1 MPKIII
7 NGKEIEFEKG
17 MTVLQACE
25 LADVEIPR
33 FCYHEKLS
41 IAGNCRMCLV
51 ELEKSPK
58 PIASCAMP
66 AAEGMNI
73 KTNTHLVEKA
83 RKGVMEF
90 LLANHPLDCPVCD
103 QGGECDLQDQSM
115 YYGVDKSRFIE
126 NKRQVKEKYM
136 GPLIKTQMT
145 RCIHCTRC
153 VRFATEVAG
162 VPEIGAIGRGENMEI
177 TTYLEKAMESELSA
191 NVIDLCPVGALTS
204 KPYAFEARPWELKKT
219 ESIDVM
225 DAVGSN
231 IRIDTY
237 NWEVKR
243 ILPRLNNDI
252 NEEWISDKTRYSCDG
267 LLKQRL
273 DVPYIKKDNKLQ
285 KSNWDEAITLLA
297 DKIQSINPNEIGGH
311 IGDMVNME
319 NALSFKKLFAILKS
333 KNLEFR
339 EKKFYINSSEKIN
352 YIFNSSIKGIEESDL
367 ILLIGS
373 NPRHEATML
382 NARIR
387 KTFVKKRIPIFS
399 IGDPGELT
407 YDYTVIGNTTD
418 DLKKILDNEHEFS
431 KKLSSS
437 NKPIIIIG
445 ESALELESGK
455 YIVEEVKNFLKNNN
469 FISKEWNAFNFLA
482 QNASTVGL
490 IDLKVLSKED
500 EEKNSFFEKL
510 NKNQFKLL
518 YLLGSDNLDIK
529 KDNEFIVYQG
539 SHGDRGA
546 EIADL
551 VLPSA
556 AFTEQNGLFE
566 NLEGRVQESKKASYP
581 IGEALEDWKIFNL
594 ILKKLGKFNDLSK
607 FDSLRKEVLNLIPN
621 FTKLNELPNFEE
633 AQEVNTSSEFISESV
648 NIKNLDYFYTNSI
661 SRASKTMSEC
671 RQIKQKLKKQEHK
684 YMIEYL
690 QILGQEVYKIVFLL
704 VPILVS
710 VAMIVWLDR
719 RVWGLVQK
727 RRGPNVVGPFGLFQT
742 LADALKYIFKE
753 IIIPASA
760 NKVVFILAPIVTMT
774 LALVAWAVIP
784 MSEELVLSDINV
796 GILYLFAVSSLGVY
810 GIIMGGWASNSKYP
824 FLGAIRSAAQMV
836 SYEVSI
842 GIIIINVLLCVGSL
856 NLNDIVIAQKNL
868 WYVIPLFPM
877 FVIFFISAL
886 AETNRPPFDLPEA
899 EAELVAGYQTEYS
912 GMMYAMF
919 WLGEYANI
927 LLMCAMGSILFLGG
941 WLPIMDVYP
950 LNIIPAPIW
959 MISKILFLF
968 LLFALIKAIVPRY
981 RYDQLMRLGWKI
993 FLPFSLIY
1001 LVFTASFLFY
1011 FDKLPKVNF

>member
-1 MPKIII
+1 MPKIFI

-51 ELEKSPK
+51 EMEKSAK

-66 AAEGMNI
+66 AAEGMKI
-73 KTNTHLVEKA
+73 KTNTVSVEKA

-126 NKRQVKEKYM
+126 NKRLVKEKYM

-231 IRIDTY
+231 IRVDTY

-297 DKIQSINPNEIGGH
+297 DKIQSINSDEIGGH
-311 IGDMVNME
+311 IGDMINME
-319 NALSFKKLFAILKS
+319 NALSFKKFFAALKS

-339 EKKFYINSSEKIN
+339 EKRFYINSSEKIN
-352 YIFNSSIKGIEESDL
+352 YLFNSSIKGIEESDL
-367 ILLIGS
+367 ILLIGT

-407 YDYTVIGNTTD
+407 YDYNVIGNTTD
-418 DLKKILDNEHEFS
+418 DLKKILNNESEFS

-455 YIVEEVKNFLKNNN
+455 YILEGIKNFLKNNN

-556 AFTEQNGLFE
+556 AFTEQNGLYE
-566 NLEGRVQESKKASYP
+566 NLEGRVQECKKASYP

-594 ILKKLGKFNDLSK
+594 ILKKLGKNDDLSK

-621 FTKLNELPNFEE
+621 FTKLNELPTFKEI
-633 AQEVNTSSEFISESV
+633 QEINTSSKFISELV
-648 NIKNLDYFYTNSI
+648 TIKDLDYFYTNSI

-671 RQIKQKLKKQEHK
+671 RQIKQKLTKT
-684 YMIEYL
+684 
-690 QILGQEVYKIVFLL
+690 G
-704 VPILVS
+704 
-710 VAMIVWLDR
+710 
-719 RVWGLVQK
+719 
-727 RRGPNVVGPFGLFQT
+727 T
-742 LADALKYIFKE
+742 
-753 IIIPASA
+753 
-760 NKVVFILAPIVTMT
+760 
-774 LALVAWAVIP
+774 
-784 MSEELVLSDINV
+784 
-796 GILYLFAVSSLGVY
+796 
-810 GIIMGGWASNSKYP
+810 
-824 FLGAIRSAAQMV
+824 
-836 SYEVSI
+836 
-842 GIIIINVLLCVGSL
+842 
-856 NLNDIVIAQKNL
+856 
-868 WYVIPLFPM
+868 
-877 FVIFFISAL
+877 
-886 AETNRPPFDLPEA
+886 
-899 EAELVAGYQTEYS
+899 
-912 GMMYAMF
+912 
-919 WLGEYANI
+919 
-927 LLMCAMGSILFLGG
+927 
-941 WLPIMDVYP
+941 
-950 LNIIPAPIW
+950 
-959 MISKILFLF
+959 
-968 LLFALIKAIVPRY
+968 
-981 RYDQLMRLGWKI
+981 
-993 FLPFSLIY
+993 
-1001 LVFTASFLFY
+1001 
-1011 FDKLPKVNF
+1011 

>member
-1 MPKIII
+1 MPKITI

-51 ELEKSPK
+51 EMEKSPK

-66 AAEGMNI
+66 ATEGMNI
-73 KTNTHLVEKA
+73 KTNTASVEKA

-115 YYGVDKSRFIE
+115 YYGVDKSRFVE

-219 ESIDVM
+219 ESVDVM

-231 IRIDTY
+231 IRVDTY

-273 DVPYIKKDNKLQ
+273 DVPYIKINKKLQ
-285 KSNWDEAITLLA
+285 KSTWDKAISLLV
-297 DKIQSINPNEIGGH
+297 DKINSINPDEIGGH
-311 IGDMVNME
+311 IGDMVNLE
-319 NALSFKKLFAILKS
+319 NALSFKKLFSVLKS
-333 KNLEFR
+333 ENLEFR
-339 EKKFYINSSEKIN
+339 EKSFYINSSEKSN
-352 YIFNSSIKGIEESDL
+352 YIFNSSIKGIEESDF
-367 ILLIGS
+367 ILLIGT

-387 KTFVKKRIPIFS
+387 KVFVQKQIPIFS
-399 IGDPGELT
+399 IGDPGDLT
-407 YDYTVIGNTTD
+407 YEYTKVSNKTD
-418 DLKKILDNEHEFS
+418 EIKKILNKEGDLAKKLFSS
-431 KKLSSS
+431 KKPL
-437 NKPIIIIG
+437 IIIG
-445 ESALELESGK
+445 ESALELKSGK
-455 YIVEEVKNFLKNNN
+455 YLVEGLKNILIKNN
-469 FISKEWNAFNFLA
+469 FINKEWNAFNFLP

-490 IDLKVLSKED
+490 IDLKILSKED

-510 NKNQFKLL
+510 NNNKFKLL
-518 YLLGSDNLDIK
+518 YLLGSDNLEIK
-529 KDNEFIVYQG
+529 KNNEFVVYQG

-546 EIADL
+546 EIADI

-556 AFTEQNGLFE
+556 AFTEQSGLYE
-566 NLEGRVQESKKASYP
+566 NLEGRVQECRKASYP

-594 ILKKLGKFNDLSK
+594 ILKKLEKNDKLLN
-607 FDSLRKEVLNLIPN
+607 FDSLRKETLSLIPN
-621 FTKLNELPNFEE
+621 FTEINELPSFDDSK
-633 AQEVNTSSEFISESV
+633 VINTSPYFLSEI
-648 NIKNLDYFYTNSI
+648 IKIRELDYFFTNSI

-671 RQIKQKLKKQEHK
+671 RQIKQDSKKT
-684 YMIEYL
+684 
-690 QILGQEVYKIVFLL
+690 GT
-704 VPILVS
+704 
-710 VAMIVWLDR
+710 D
-719 RVWGLVQK
+719 
-727 RRGPNVVGPFGLFQT
+727 N
-742 LADALKYIFKE
+742 
-753 IIIPASA
+753 
-760 NKVVFILAPIVTMT
+760 
-774 LALVAWAVIP
+774 
-784 MSEELVLSDINV
+784 
-796 GILYLFAVSSLGVY
+796 
-810 GIIMGGWASNSKYP
+810 
-824 FLGAIRSAAQMV
+824 
-836 SYEVSI
+836 
-842 GIIIINVLLCVGSL
+842 
-856 NLNDIVIAQKNL
+856 
-868 WYVIPLFPM
+868 
-877 FVIFFISAL
+877 
-886 AETNRPPFDLPEA
+886 
-899 EAELVAGYQTEYS
+899 
-912 GMMYAMF
+912 
-919 WLGEYANI
+919 
-927 LLMCAMGSILFLGG
+927 
-941 WLPIMDVYP
+941 
-950 LNIIPAPIW
+950 
-959 MISKILFLF
+959 
-968 LLFALIKAIVPRY
+968 
-981 RYDQLMRLGWKI
+981 
-993 FLPFSLIY
+993 
-1001 LVFTASFLFY
+1001 
-1011 FDKLPKVNF
+1011 